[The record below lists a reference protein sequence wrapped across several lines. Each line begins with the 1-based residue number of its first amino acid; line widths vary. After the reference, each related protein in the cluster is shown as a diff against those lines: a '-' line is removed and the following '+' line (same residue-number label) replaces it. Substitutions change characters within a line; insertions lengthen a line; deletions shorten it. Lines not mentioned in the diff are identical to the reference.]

1 MTIYSVTGQ
10 QVMSAENKISIDIS
24 RLPKGVYLLK
34 LDRENTKTVVKKII
48 KK

>member
-1 MTIYSVTGQ
+1 
-10 QVMSAENKISIDIS
+10 MSAENKTSMDIS

-34 LDRENTKTVVKKII
+34 LDRENAKTVVKKIV